1 MYYTDYTRIVK
12 IWAFISPSL
21 NLMQYAKT
29 LTSTSAKKMMP
40 CIQQQGKS
48 RYKNFDDDLSY
59 EPRKDV
65 SFGFAPHNTMRY

>member
-1 MYYTDYTRIVK
+1 
-12 IWAFISPSL
+12 
-21 NLMQYAKT
+21 
-29 LTSTSAKKMMP
+29 MMP
-40 CIQQQGKS
+40 YIQQQGKS